1 MRPARLAGPRHREPG
16 VGTRGLRRK
25 RFLDRS
31 RSGRQ
36 RHASVSGALPRVVP
50 TPGTHKSVF
59 TPMNR
64 TTGLVV
70 RLAAGQADAL
80 SGRLISAGRDD
91 LDDLVARAKEIRMD
105 DLYALRFQ
113 T

>member
-1 MRPARLAGPRHREPG
+1 
-16 VGTRGLRRK
+16 
-25 RFLDRS
+25 
-31 RSGRQ
+31 
-36 RHASVSGALPRVVP
+36 
-50 TPGTHKSVF
+50 
-59 TPMNR
+59 MNR